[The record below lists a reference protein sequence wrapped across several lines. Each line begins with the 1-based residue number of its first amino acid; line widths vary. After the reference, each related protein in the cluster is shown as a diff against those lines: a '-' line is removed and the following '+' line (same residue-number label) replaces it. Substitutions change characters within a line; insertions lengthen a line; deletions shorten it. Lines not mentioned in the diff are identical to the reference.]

1 MRDWLAM
8 AAFHNMSTG
17 ENITLIDELT
27 GPTYALNKAE
37 AIQLES
43 KKEMR
48 SRGIPS
54 PNVADALAC
63 TFAYPSFEFI
73 PSAADRE
80 SMKPKVVAGLRSI
93 RSRKY
98 LRRSSI

>member
-1 MRDWLAM
+1 MRDWLRNGSIPNIA
-8 AAFHNMSTG
+8 TG
-17 ENITLIDELT
+17 ENVSLVDELIAPNY
-27 GPTYALNKAE
+27 GLNKAE

-48 SRGIPS
+48 SRGIIS

-63 TFAYPSFEFI
+63 TFAYPSFEYI

-80 SMKPKVVAGLRSI
+80 MQKPVVAPDYDPF
-93 RSRKY
+93 SRENIY
-98 LRRSSI
+98 EGVQ